1 MASTDDPDATLR
13 TAIESLGDESSY
25 TVHRLRHASPEHLYL
40 TTRRCF
46 VGPIPEG
53 WLKTHRKEWYK
64 HYLGIHHSSRAPTF
78 SASSD
83 VGRRRRLTG
92 LDVPNASSIYR
103 ASFPQPA
110 DLRRQ
115 ANQQEDHNEVADN
128 DGDDDEDTERPRKN
142 SRNQDLHIIP
152 NLEGIDDGAESD
164 GEATIRAP
172 VALDIPRGGPT
183 NPGLLREEEENAEEL
198 LSSYTTAH
206 TVTSPSTPTPLASP
220 RPSDAQLDYSV
231 SRPTDTFRRRQ
242 TSETSF
248 VTASDGGSIIVD
260 EPGASSPVQ
269 IEPPADDEATPRNSP
284 RPGEERSSA
293 SFDTISPATPGPT
306 TSDTFLLGSQH
317 SQQLDRGVSGKDT
330 AGTFESPKSQQETPQ
345 NAEQGDANN
354 TDARSPG
361 LVRFNIPENPV
372 LKQEMQVRAKMT
384 QGIRKSKISRAFTRG
399 KLKDGEIVKVEK
411 MLVRLDITT
420 GSEQPHEDYDEKDSQ
435 RVETRTTEKWRE
447 FMVVCRESHE
457 DGAAL
462 CLQMYK
468 TRVIPATNQSKT
480 KKRFRHQILLDPKT
494 VKVNLYSSL
503 DKTLVLWQAKGPQ
516 TLICFLRPQ
525 STPNAVEW
533 YTFLRGVLGLPRPRT
548 LLINIPDLKVGLRLD
563 NPFEELESSETLQKA
578 ADGDEAAIMKTMQA
592 ERAIASKLIDRCL
605 ELLGQ
610 SSEWEDVLKTW
621 GHKSRIGLAWKRY
634 DRLEWVHGINE
645 QKMYGTIALQRT
657 HELELRPKRHY
668 PVFVKMANGETM
680 QEPAPVEGFLIR
692 LTSQKGTDQ
701 KFGKLFYKRLYFS
714 TQNNYLLFLRPAKA
728 KPPPPPKMPMKEN
741 CNIPSAKQI
750 AEKIPLIYAVNPF
763 PMQDSTIAWLAGDA
777 NNAEDR
783 KRHDRD
789 AYDEAERNAQSLL
802 DCDGFINLSDV
813 VEVRNIVRG
822 ATPAD
827 EVVDDGPNVDFDEE
841 VEDSHHDDGSTRD
854 IDDARTFELLM
865 RNGLVVRLQAFSK
878 ATKKEW
884 IRRLRALA
892 IYWTRRASQDLALF
906 KFVRQ
911 QNLDTLNIDMQAEAY
926 IGMFAHKWEVTKSF
940 ASPELY
946 NVCGISNCRA
956 VHRSGI
962 LFRKPR
968 VHGTFSR
975 CHVIL
980 CHGHLLIFKDTLRSA
995 TGKKVSH
1002 IHHERI
1008 TSIDLRDCYLY
1019 SGLITAND
1027 LLYQNRTFDNN
1038 RPGNSALP
1046 RMYLEDGWPSADD
1059 DAMTTFVLWTGQH
1072 KGWFRARE
1080 EDGNEGQQK
1089 KGGTRNKLKR
1099 VSQLGT
1105 TGRAIV
1111 FKARSR
1117 TERDHWVL
1125 GIETE
1130 IERLS
1135 KADDVRV
1142 VGEGVEGESNG

>member
-1 MASTDDPDATLR
+1 MASTDDPDATLK
-13 TAIESLGDESSY
+13 TAIESLGDDSSY

-64 HYLGIHHSSRAPTF
+64 HYLGIHHSSRAPSF

-92 LDVPNASSIYR
+92 LDVPNAASIYR

-110 DLRRQ
+110 DVRGQGHR
-115 ANQQEDHNEVADN
+115 EDEDN
-128 DGDDDEDTERPRKN
+128 DDNDQDHETPRKN
-142 SRNQDLHIIP
+142 SKNQDLHIIP

-183 NPGLLREEEENAEEL
+183 DPGLLREEENAEEL

-206 TVTSPSTPTPLASP
+206 TVTSPSPPTPLASP
-220 RPSDAQLDYSV
+220 GPGDAQVDV
-231 SRPTDTFRRRQ
+231 TQSRPTDTFRRRQ

-260 EPGASSPVQ
+260 EPGATLPVQ
-269 IEPPADDEATPRNSP
+269 VESPTDDETTPRNGP
-284 RPGEERSSA
+284 HTGKARSSA
-293 SFDTISPATPGPT
+293 SFDTTSPATPGPT

-317 SQQLDRGVSGKDT
+317 SQELNQGVSGKDT
-330 AGTFESPKSQQETPQ
+330 AGTFENPKLQQEIPQ
-345 NAEQGDANN
+345 HAEQGDVNHIEP
-354 TDARSPG
+354 RSPG
-361 LVRFNIPENPV
+361 LVRFNMPENPV

-384 QGIRKSKISRAFTRG
+384 QGVRKSKISRAFTRG

-435 RVETRTTEKWRE
+435 RVETRITEKWRE

-457 DGAAL
+457 DDAAL

-480 KKRFRHQILLDPKT
+480 KKRFKHQILLDPKT

-525 STPNAVEW
+525 SNPSAVEW

-578 ADGDEAAIMKTMQA
+578 ADGDEAAILKTMQA

-605 ELLGQ
+605 EMLGQ
-610 SSEWEDVLKTW
+610 SSEWDDVLKTW
-621 GHKSRIGLAWKRY
+621 GHKSKIGLAWKRY
-634 DRLEWVHGINE
+634 DRLEWIHGINE
-645 QKMYGTIALQRT
+645 QKMYGSMALQRT

-763 PMQDSTIAWLAGDA
+763 PMQDNTVAWLAGDSSDV
-777 NNAEDR
+777 EDR

-813 VEVRNIVRG
+813 VEVRNVVRG

-827 EVVDDGPNVDFDEE
+827 EVVDEGPNVDFDEE
-841 VEDSHHDDGSTRD
+841 VEDTHHDDGATND
-854 IDDARTFELLM
+854 FDDARTFELLM

-892 IYWTRRASQDLALF
+892 TYWTRRASQDLALF

-911 QNLDTLNIDMQAEAY
+911 QNLDTLNVDMQAEAY

-968 VHGTFSR
+968 IHGTFSR

-995 TGKKVSH
+995 TGKKMSH

-1008 TSIDLRDCYLY
+1008 ASIDLRDCYLY

-1046 RMYLEDGWPSADD
+1046 RMYLEDGWASADD

-1089 KGGTRNKLKR
+1089 KGGARNKLKR

-1142 VGEGVEGESNG
+1142 VGEGVEDQNNG

>member
-1 MASTDDPDATLR
+1 MADPEATLQA
-13 TAIESLGDESSY
+13 AIESLGGDDSTNSY
-25 TVHRLRHASPEHLYL
+25 TVHRLRHATPEHLYL

-46 VGPIPEG
+46 IGPIPEG
-53 WLKTHRKEWYK
+53 WLRSHRKEWYK
-64 HYLGIHHSSRAPTF
+64 HYLGIHHSSKAPSF
-78 SASSD
+78 SASSNVD
-83 VGRRRRLTG
+83 RRRRLTG
-92 LDVPNASSIYR
+92 LDVPSASAAYR
-103 ASFPQPA
+103 ASFPQPDNVDGHA
-110 DLRRQ
+110 DQ
-115 ANQQEDHNEVADN
+115 
-128 DGDDDEDTERPRKN
+128 DDDDDDNGEGQGAGGEG
-142 SRNQDLHIIP
+142 LHIIST
-152 NLEGIDDGAESD
+152 IDEVEDGAESD

-172 VALDIPRGGPT
+172 VALDITRAGP
-183 NPGLLREEEENAEEL
+183 NDPGLLKEAEGNEEV

-206 TVTSPSTPTPLASP
+206 TVTSPSTPTPLATT
-220 RPSDAQLDYSV
+220 RAGDGQSDYMT

-242 TSETSF
+242 TSDTSF
-248 VTASDGGSIIVD
+248 VTASDGGSIIMD
-260 EPGASSPVQ
+260 EPSAASPLQPVSPS
-269 IEPPADDEATPRNSP
+269 DDGSTPRNSP
-284 RPGEERSSA
+284 RAGEERSSA
-293 SFDTISPATPGPT
+293 SFETTTPMTPGPT

-317 SQQLDRGVSGKDT
+317 SQQLDQGMAGKDA
-330 AGTFESPKSQQETPQ
+330 AGAGENARGQQETTQ
-345 NAEQGDANN
+345 DVGTGNANNAEL
-354 TDARSPG
+354 RSPG

-372 LKQEMQVRAKMT
+372 LKQEMQVRAKMA
-384 QGIRKSKISRAFTRG
+384 QGTRKRLSRRFTRG

-420 GSEQPHEDYDEKDSQ
+420 GSEQPNDDYDEKDSQ
-435 RVETRTTEKWRE
+435 RVETRITEKWRE

-457 DGAAL
+457 DDAVL

-468 TRVIPATNQSKT
+468 TRVIPATNESKT
-480 KKRFRHQILLDPKT
+480 KKRFKHQILLDPTKL
-494 VKVNLYSSL
+494 KVNLYSSL

-516 TLICFLRPQ
+516 TIICFLRPQ
-525 STPNAVEW
+525 TTPSAVEW
-533 YTFLRGVLGLPRPRT
+533 YTFLRGVLGLHRPRT
-548 LLINIPDLKVGLRLD
+548 LHINIPDLSVGLRLD
-563 NPFEELESSETLQKA
+563 NPFEELESSEALQQA
-578 ADGDEAAIMKTMQA
+578 ADGDEAAIAKAMQA
-592 ERAIASKLIDRCL
+592 ERAIASKIIDRCFDML
-605 ELLGQ
+605 AQ
-610 SSEWEDVLKTW
+610 NPEWDDILKIW
-621 GHKSRIGLAWKRY
+621 GHKSKIGLAWKRY

-645 QKMYGTIALQRT
+645 HKMYGTMALQRT
-657 HELELRPKRHY
+657 HELELRPKQHY
-668 PVFVKMANGETM
+668 PVSVKMASGESM

-692 LTSQKGTDQ
+692 LTSQKGNEQ

-741 CNIPSAKQI
+741 SNIPSAKQI

-763 PMQDSTIAWLAGDA
+763 PLLGDTVAWLAGSA
-777 NNAEDR
+777 NDAEDR

-789 AYDEAERNAQSLL
+789 AYDEAERNALSLL
-802 DCDGFINLSDV
+802 DCDGFINLADV
-813 VEVRNIVRG
+813 VEVRNAVRG

-827 EVVDDGPNVDFDEE
+827 EAVDEGPQVDFDEE
-841 VEDSHHDDGSTRD
+841 VEDSHHDDGTTKD
-854 IDDARTFELLM
+854 FDDERTFELLM

-884 IRRLRALA
+884 IKRLRALA
-892 IYWTRRASQDLALF
+892 KYWTRRASQDLALF
-906 KFVRQ
+906 KLVRQ
-911 QNLDTLNIDMQAEAY
+911 QNLDTLNLDMQAEAY
-926 IGMFAHKWEVTKSF
+926 VGMFAHKWEVTKSF

-956 VHRSGI
+956 IHRSGI

-980 CHGHLLIFKDTLRSA
+980 CHGHLLVFKDTVRST

-1008 TSIDLRDCYLY
+1008 ASIDLRGCYLY

-1038 RPGNSALP
+1038 RPGNDALP
-1046 RMYLEDGWPSADD
+1046 RMYLEDGWASADD

-1080 EDGNEGQQK
+1080 EDGSEGQQK
-1089 KGGTRNKLKR
+1089 SGGARNKLKR

-1135 KADDVRV
+1135 QADDVRV
-1142 VGEGVEGESNG
+1142 VGQDQGTQE

>member
-1 MASTDDPDATLR
+1 MASADDPDATLR
-13 TAIESLGDESSY
+13 KAIESLGDDSSY

-46 VGPIPEG
+46 IGPIPEG

-64 HYLGIHHSSRAPTF
+64 HYLGIHHSSKAPSF

-92 LDVPNASSIYR
+92 LDVPNASSVYR
-103 ASFPQPA
+103 ASFPQPDNVRGQGSQDDEA
-110 DLRRQ
+110 V
-115 ANQQEDHNEVADN
+115 EDTE
-128 DGDDDEDTERPRKN
+128 DDDENTGQ
-142 SRNQDLHIIP
+142 SRENTKGQDLHIVSTV
-152 NLEGIDDGAESD
+152 EEVHDGAGSD

-172 VALDIPRGGPT
+172 VALDIPRGGPSD
-183 NPGLLREEEENAEEL
+183 PALLRQEKGNTEEA

-206 TVTSPSTPTPLASP
+206 TVASPSTPTPLATP
-220 RPSDAQLDYSV
+220 RPGDAQVDYMD

-242 TSETSF
+242 TSDTSF

-260 EPGASSPVQ
+260 EPGAASPVHS
-269 IEPPADDEATPRNSP
+269 EPPSDHDLTPRNSP
-284 RPGEERSSA
+284 PVGVRSSA
-293 SFDTISPATPGPT
+293 SFATTNPATPGPN
-306 TSDTFLLGSQH
+306 TSDTFLLASQH
-317 SQQLDRGVSGKDT
+317 SQQLDQGVAGKDAAAIAQT
-330 AGTFESPKSQQETPQ
+330 PGSQQQ
-345 NAEQGDANN
+345 SRQIAEQGHADNSEL
-354 TDARSPG
+354 RSPG

-372 LKQEMQVRAKMT
+372 LKQEMQVRAKMA
-384 QGIRKSKISRAFTRG
+384 QGVRKSRISRAFTRG

-411 MLVRLDITT
+411 MLVRLDITI
-420 GSEQPHEDYDEKDSQ
+420 GSEQPNEEYDEKDSQ
-435 RVETRTTEKWRE
+435 RVETRITEKWRE

-457 DGAAL
+457 DGAVL

-480 KKRFRHQILLDPKT
+480 KKRFKHEILLDPAKLR
-494 VKVNLYSSL
+494 VNLYSSL

-516 TLICFLRPQ
+516 TLICFLRPR
-525 STPNAVEW
+525 STPSAVEW

-548 LLINIPDLKVGLRLD
+548 LLINIPDLSVGLRLD
-563 NPFEELESSETLQKA
+563 NPFEELESSEALQKA
-578 ADGDEAAIMKTMQA
+578 AEGDEAAIIKTMQA
-592 ERAIASKLIDRCL
+592 ERAIASKIIDRCL
-605 ELLGQ
+605 EMLAQ
-610 SSEWEDVLKTW
+610 SSEWDNVLKTW
-621 GHKSRIGLAWKRY
+621 GHKSKIGLAWKRY

-645 QKMYGTIALQRT
+645 QKMYGTMALQRT

-668 PVFVKMANGETM
+668 PVSVKMANGEIM

-692 LTSQKGTDQ
+692 LTSQKGHDQ

-728 KPPPPPKMPMKEN
+728 KPPPPPKMPLKEN

-763 PMQDSTIAWLAGDA
+763 PLHDKTVAWLSGTAD
-777 NNAEDR
+777 NAEDR

-802 DCDGFINLSDV
+802 DCDGFINLSDI
-813 VEVRNIVRG
+813 VEVRNVVRG

-827 EVVDDGPNVDFDEE
+827 EVVDEGPNVDFDEE
-841 VEDSHHDDGSTRD
+841 VDDTHHDDGTTKD
-854 IDDARTFELLM
+854 FDDARTFELLM

-884 IRRLRALA
+884 IERLRALA
-892 IYWTRRASQDLALF
+892 RYWTRRASQDLALF

-911 QNLDTLNIDMQAEAY
+911 QNLDTLNLDMQAEAY
-926 IGMFAHKWEVTKSF
+926 VGMFANKWEVTKSF

-956 VHRSGI
+956 IHRSGI

-980 CHGHLLIFKDTLRSA
+980 CHGHLLVFKDTVRST

-1008 TSIDLRDCYLY
+1008 ASIDLRDCYLY
-1019 SGLITAND
+1019 SGLITATD

-1046 RMYLEDGWPSADD
+1046 RMYLEDGWASADD

-1089 KGGTRNKLKR
+1089 SGGTRNKLKR

-1135 KADDVRV
+1135 RTEDVRV
-1142 VGEGVEGESNG
+1142 VGEGGGDKE